1 MKILVCVK
9 QVPETDAAIA
19 LDEASK
25 TILAGAQAE
34 WKMNRLDEV
43 AVEEA
48 VRIKERQ
55 PQTVIDA
62 VTVGPRRAEQ
72 AVKRAIGMGADNG
85 VHIRS
90 DSDPE
95 AGPTAAWIAEFAQHR
110 AYDLVLCGTMSEDR
124 MQAMVGPM
132 IAARLGLP
140 CATHVVLAELRK
152 PDRTILV
159 ERELEGGDRDRARL
173 RLPAVVCLQSGIN
186 RPRYPSLS
194 NLLRANALQLHLVH
208 SGQLSPAAVGQKV
221 METALP
227 VKTRAGIFLEGTHG
241 EKAVRLLA
249 VLRERA
255 LIR

>member
-9 QVPETDAAIA
+9 QVPETEAPIV
-19 LDEASK
+19 LDEASAA
-25 TILAGAQAE
+25 ILTEAIAE

-48 VRIKERQ
+48 VRIKEHQ
-55 PQTVIDA
+55 PQAVIDA
-62 VTVGPRRAEQ
+62 LTVGPRRAEQ
-72 AVKRAIGMGADNG
+72 TVKRAIGMGADNG
-85 VHIRS
+85 VHILT
-90 DSDPE
+90 DSDPD
-95 AGPTAAWIAEFAQHR
+95 AGQTAAWIAEYAKDR
-110 AYDLVLCGTMSEDR
+110 AYDLLLCGSMSEDR

-132 IAARLGLP
+132 IAAHLDLP
-140 CATHVVLAELRK
+140 CATHVVLAELQESERA
-152 PDRTILV
+152 IVV
-159 ERELEGGDRDRARL
+159 ERELEGGDRDRVRL

-194 NLLRANALQLHLVH
+194 NLLRANRLELHRVH
-208 SGQLSPAAVGQKV
+208 SGQLSSRAVCPKV
-221 METALP
+221 TQTALP
-227 VKTRAGIFLEGTHG
+227 GKIRTGIFLEGTAG